1 MDTKALEAKNSHMKK
16 LLEILFH
23 FEKSVKI
30 ALRNTTM
37 MKLRSNKISNSQSRS
52 Q

>member
-1 MDTKALEAKNSHMKK
+1 MDTKALEATNSHMKK
-16 LLEILFH
+16 PLEILFH

-37 MKLRSNKISNSQSRS
+37 MKLRSQIHNIDSNK
-52 Q
+52 